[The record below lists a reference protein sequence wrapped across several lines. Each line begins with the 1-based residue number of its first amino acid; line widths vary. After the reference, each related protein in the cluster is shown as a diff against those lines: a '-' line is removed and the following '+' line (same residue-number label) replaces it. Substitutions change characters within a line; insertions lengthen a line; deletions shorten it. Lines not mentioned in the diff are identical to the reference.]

1 MDDTTA
7 EWRSSME
14 RRIAALE
21 TDVAVIRSNYAT
33 KEDIGALEMRLVKW
47 FVATAA
53 AMSLVSFS
61 AALTVARMLG

>member
-7 EWRSSME
+7 EWRNSME
-14 RRIAALE
+14 RRIGTLE

-33 KEDIGALEMRLVKW
+33 KQDLAALEMRLVKW

-61 AALTVARMLG
+61 AALTVARMLA

>member
-1 MDDTTA
+1 MDDNTA
-7 EWRSSME
+7 EWRNSME
-14 RRIAALE
+14 RRIGALE

-33 KEDIGALEMRLVKW
+33 KQDLAALEMRLVKW